1 MKLIFTT
8 QEVQRRRHH
17 RSQHGLIH
25 QDEATVVFQP
35 EVEEDE
41 EYVEDVEEEVMSE
54 QESVEEEEEVIEVKD
69 IGSRGAVVLEFKV
82 REEEEVSPEEVV
94 SSIVIYE

>member
-54 QESVEEEEEVIEVKD
+54 QESVEEEVIEVKD

>member
-1 MKLIFTT
+1 MKLIFTS

-54 QESVEEEEEVIEVKD
+54 QESVEEEVIEVKD

>member
-1 MKLIFTT
+1 MKLIFTS

-25 QDEATVVFQP
+25 QDEATVVLQP
-35 EVEEDE
+35 EAEEAE

-54 QESVEEEEEVIEVKD
+54 QESVEEEVIEVKD